1 MAPSPWIQ
9 TITGLGSAQGAAG
22 CGGRQRRSLAVE
34 AAYGMPRNSRYSSV
48 TVPPDRA
55 RVRRHD
61 LRRCTHLD
69 PELGVYV
76 AGEII
81 VATPDAVDNPRNAR
95 SRRTRAGLLTA
106 WSLLEELLVD
116 RG

>member
-1 MAPSPWIQ
+1 
-9 TITGLGSAQGAAG
+9 
-22 CGGRQRRSLAVE
+22 
-34 AAYGMPRNSRYSSV
+34 
-48 TVPPDRA
+48 
-55 RVRRHD
+55 
-61 LRRCTHLD
+61 
-69 PELGVYV
+69 V